1 LLVIG
6 STAAALLGYLLN
18 CRLEKNQTTNKVKEL
33 GCFLRHQDFG
43 LLSCNEIITETVASN
58 VMKNRFYIYTIVI
71 LFVSCS
77 DSNKKKTESTEKPN
91 TELNVN
97 EEHLDLEKDSNIT
110 LSEWVNFYE
119 NSEPDFSLNKFE
131 FQSKNK
137 LNVIQGNVF
146 GNFDSNFDQIYSD
159 FLIFREDKAKYVDF
173 DSYGW
178 SLNENKEIL
187 FSPDQEINLVDI
199 KKKTVVRIAFRGPS
213 QWTENIFWQNDSI
226 IVLLENTYE
235 KQPIIT
241 KIDINKMSIKTFIYS
256 DTLNFESDYTKSR
269 FKKLGLQYE

>member
-1 LLVIG
+1 VRQ
-6 STAAALLGYLLN
+6 TA
-18 CRLEKNQTTNKVKEL
+18 
-33 GCFLRHQDFG
+33 
-43 LLSCNEIITETVASN
+43 VASN

-199 KKKTVVRIAFRGPS
+199 KKKTVDRIAFRGPS